1 MKKKNSLVILGIA
14 AIVAVTGFGLL
25 FSDRG
30 TIIGVPVALAGD
42 DDSGTFFAVLG
53 GGQVVSV
60 PPIGPSA
67 AGSAIGTALITF
79 SESTNLLCYT
89 ISYTGFV
96 GVETAAHFHAPAY
109 RTCRMPGRS
118 WTGRQLN

>member
-79 SESTNLLCYT
+79 SESTSHPHSPPT
-89 ISYTGFV
+89 EHTWRPPIST
-96 GVETAAHFHAPAY
+96 
-109 RTCRMPGRS
+109 
-118 WTGRQLN
+118 